1 MFYVLY
7 SVKDDPIMTMGDAV
21 SSFLQNEDTKTRHQS
36 LSGFQT
42 FREGCSN
49 GAKVWENA
57 QLLWKDA
64 TSKNRRATPLVMWV
78 SYAFL
83 YQRVLT
89 KTPAGSSQL

>member
-21 SSFLQNEDTKTRHQS
+21 SSFLQNEDTKTKDRS
-36 LSGFQT
+36 LSSFQN
-42 FREGCSN
+42 FREGYSS

-64 TSKNRRATPLVMWV
+64 TSRTRRATTLVM
-78 SYAFL
+78 
-83 YQRVLT
+83 
-89 KTPAGSSQL
+89 

>member
-21 SSFLQNEDTKTRHQS
+21 SSFLQNEDTKTKDQS
-36 LSGFQT
+36 LSSFQN

-49 GAKVWENA
+49 GAKVWKNA

-64 TSKNRRATPLVMWV
+64 TSRTRRATTLVM
-78 SYAFL
+78 
-83 YQRVLT
+83 
-89 KTPAGSSQL
+89 

>member
-7 SVKDDPIMTMGDAV
+7 SVKDDPVMTMGDAV
-21 SSFLQNEDTKTRHQS
+21 SSFLKNEDVKTKGQS
-36 LSGFQT
+36 LSGIQN

-64 TSKNRRATPLVMWV
+64 TSKNRRATTLVM
-78 SYAFL
+78 
-83 YQRVLT
+83 
-89 KTPAGSSQL
+89 